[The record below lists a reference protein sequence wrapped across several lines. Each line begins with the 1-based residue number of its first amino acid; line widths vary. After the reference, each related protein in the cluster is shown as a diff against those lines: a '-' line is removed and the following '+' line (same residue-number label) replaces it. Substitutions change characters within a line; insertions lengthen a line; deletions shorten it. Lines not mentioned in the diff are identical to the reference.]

1 MGTVSALWRHPI
13 KAHGRESVGH
23 VSLVEEQ
30 TFPWD
35 RRYAVAHERAKTD
48 EKSTGLFFTSS
59 W

>member
-23 VSLVEEQ
+23 VSLVEGQ

-35 RRYAVAHERAKTD
+35 RRYAVAHERAKPM
-48 EKSTGLFFTSS
+48 GANGPVA
-59 W
+59 